1 MNMTDFLNLLHNIIF
16 DNKLNKEYY
25 KYIIDSVNDRKDWS
39 DEQKADFIKTFE
51 FNRKIDY

>member
-1 MNMTDFLNLLHNIIF
+1 MTCFLNLLHSIIF

-39 DEQKADFIKTFE
+39 DEQKTDFIKTFE
-51 FNRKIDY
+51 FNRKIDF